1 MKRSVWCGVGIA
13 VVMCAGSVALAQPGP
28 ASSTDFDLVCTGTGD
43 KLESRTDYDWD
54 SRHHEYRDHT
64 SLGRAQVGGT
74 AQVEIHGG
82 EGRVRLPESLLPPLN
97 SGERGNW
104 FPIHD
109 LVIGADRIQGAL
121 RINGLNKPGLT
132 IDRRSG
138 RMVLDGLESFDG
150 TCSPFNPG
158 SNRF

>member
-1 MKRSVWCGVGIA
+1 VGIA
-13 VVMCAGSVALAQPGP
+13 VVMCAGSLALAQPGP

-158 SNRF
+158 STRF